1 MQRDTE
7 REAGRSRES
16 SAGGDGVDVET
27 DVDLDALLGPESP
40 DGGSRASS
48 ASSESDATDAADAPT
63 TADAS
68 DDAGGL
74 LSGRGFFSARAF
86 LVLLVASVLG
96 IVVGGSVPFVGGI
109 TRYVGL
115 LAVAFAAGLV
125 GSRRRYLEAG
135 LAGALAAGL
144 TFVVAALT
152 SLLNP
157 LGMGFLGQAGVAGA
171 GRLGLTVA
179 GIGVGTGLLVSLAGY
194 YFGRD
199 LRDGL
204 TRDL

>member
-7 REAGRSRES
+7 REGETGRSREPS
-16 SAGGDGVDVET
+16 SGDGGFDADT
-27 DVDLDALLGPESP
+27 DVDIDALLGPES
-40 DGGSRASS
+40 GSGVSDASTGSS
-48 ASSESDATDAADAPT
+48 APAT
-63 TADAS
+63 DAS
-68 DDAGGL
+68 DDSGGL
-74 LSGRGFFSARAF
+74 LSGRGLFSARTF

-115 LAVAFAAGLV
+115 LVVAFGAGLV

-157 LGMGFLGQAGVAGA
+157 LGMGILGRAGVAGA

-204 TRDL
+204 TRDV

>member
-1 MQRDTE
+1 MQRERDTE
-7 REAGRSRES
+7 REQEDGRSRAPAS
-16 SAGGDGVDVET
+16 GDGGFDADT
-27 DVDLDALLGPESP
+27 DVDLDALLGSES
-40 DGGSRASS
+40 GSGVSDASS
-48 ASSESDATDAADAPT
+48 APAT
-63 TADAS
+63 DAS
-68 DDAGGL
+68 DDSGGL
-74 LSGRGFFSARAF
+74 LSGRGLFSARTF

-115 LAVAFAAGLV
+115 LVVAFGAGLV

-157 LGMGFLGQAGVAGA
+157 LGMGILGRAGVAGA

-204 TRDL
+204 TRDV

>member
-16 SAGGDGVDVET
+16 SSASDDGVDLDT
-27 DVDLDALLGPESP
+27 DVDVDALLGSKSGSEV
-40 DGGSRASS
+40 SRASGTS
-48 ASSESDATDAADAPT
+48 TAASESHAEPATDSSGD
-63 TADAS
+63 S
-68 DDAGGL
+68 GGL
-74 LSGRGFFSARAF
+74 LSGRGVFSARTF

-96 IVVGGSVPFVGGI
+96 IVVGGSVPLVGGL

-115 LAVAFAAGLV
+115 LVVAFAAGLV
-125 GSRRRYLEAG
+125 GSRRRYLEVG
-135 LAGALAAGL
+135 LAGALASGL

-157 LGMGFLGQAGVAGA
+157 LGLGLLGQAGVGGA
-171 GRLGLTVA
+171 GQLGLTVA

-204 TRDL
+204 TRDV